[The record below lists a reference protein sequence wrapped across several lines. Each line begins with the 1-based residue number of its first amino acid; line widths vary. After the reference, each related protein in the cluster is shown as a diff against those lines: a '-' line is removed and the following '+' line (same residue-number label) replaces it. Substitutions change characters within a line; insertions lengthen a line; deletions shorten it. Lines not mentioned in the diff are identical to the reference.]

1 MNDTRA
7 ATLQLHSRREVG
19 LLLVLVASG
28 IAYVLSEGARFGD
41 APVYV
46 RLIMRG
52 DLIDPGHLLWRPL
65 GYVVGHALGTLD
77 TFSSALW
84 TLQGLCL
91 AASLAGLVAIY
102 FLCRQVAPQGIALFV
117 TGFGALSNG
126 YWAYAFSGCGY
137 TCGVLFQAISLNFA
151 IKEREANRGLRNAFA
166 AGSLAGL
173 AAATWATNVV
183 VAPATLV
190 ALITTTDGWR
200 MRVRHA
206 LNKACVF
213 ALGYVMTFALPVAL
227 VYLSNAGKLSL
238 DPTASGF
245 SFAQWLSST
254 RHGVPTH
261 FGMAQLLRAALGWA
275 QSVISLADLGYRLRL
290 WHFGEGPL
298 PRTPWSLALLGF
310 YAGVLLLAAILL
322 RGRSRLDTRSRWLIY
337 AAVLAIGL
345 NLAFGLAWQG
355 TDLERYMPSLPFQM
369 ILLAVALNVVWQ
381 RADRAQFISLTFMTL
396 LVLVVVNWQ
405 GTFKPAFD
413 PNSFR
418 NVWIR
423 AISQHASRGDLIV
436 FLGQQKTLVF
446 SPRDENFPRVN
457 EISVEILQGP
467 GWRSYQTNAIRLTQ
481 SRGGRVFLGD
491 SLFWLDSAPRDGW
504 SFKENPA
511 PTPREIH
518 DTFLPFKSDT
528 VAFTVGRERVWEAR
542 TDAGP
547 AP

>member
-7 ATLQLHSRREVG
+7 APLQLHSRREVG
-19 LLLVLVASG
+19 LLLVLVASC

-41 APVYV
+41 APVYA
-46 RLIMRG
+46 RLIMLG

-84 TLQGLCL
+84 TVQGLCL

-102 FLCRQVAPQGIALFV
+102 LLCRQVAPQGIALIV
-117 TGFGALSNG
+117 AGFAAVSNG

-151 IKEREANRGLRNAFA
+151 IKEREANRGLRHAFA
-166 AGSLAGL
+166 AGSFGGL

-183 VAPATLV
+183 VAPATLL

-200 MRVRHA
+200 MRVRHS
-206 LNKACVF
+206 LNKTCVF
-213 ALGYVMTFALPVAL
+213 ALGYVLTFVLPVAL
-227 VYLSNAGKLSL
+227 VYLSNAGKLSVV
-238 DPTASGF
+238 PAASGF
-245 SFAQWLSST
+245 SFTQWLSST

-261 FGMAQLLRAALGWA
+261 FGVAQLLRAALGWA
-275 QSVISLADLGYRLRL
+275 QSVISLSDLGYRLRV
-290 WHFGEGPL
+290 WHFGEGPFPATL
-298 PRTPWSLALLGF
+298 WGLVLLGF
-310 YAGVLLLAAILL
+310 YAGVMLVAVVLLQ
-322 RGRSRLDTRSRWLIY
+322 GRSRLDARARSLIY

-381 RADRAQFISLTFMTL
+381 RAGAAQFISLTLTML
-396 LVLVVVNWQ
+396 LVLVMVNWE
-405 GTFKPAFD
+405 GTFRPAFD

-418 NVWIR
+418 NIWIR

-436 FLGQQKTLVF
+436 FLGQQKTLVL
-446 SPRDENFPRVN
+446 SPRDKNFARVN

-467 GWRSYQTNAIRLTQ
+467 GWRAYQTNAIRLTQ

-504 SFKENPA
+504 SFKENPI
-511 PTPREIH
+511 PTPRDIR
-518 DTFLPFKSDT
+518 DTFLPFKSET
-528 VAFTVGRERVWEAR
+528 VAFTVGRERVWAAR
-542 TDAGP
+542 TDV